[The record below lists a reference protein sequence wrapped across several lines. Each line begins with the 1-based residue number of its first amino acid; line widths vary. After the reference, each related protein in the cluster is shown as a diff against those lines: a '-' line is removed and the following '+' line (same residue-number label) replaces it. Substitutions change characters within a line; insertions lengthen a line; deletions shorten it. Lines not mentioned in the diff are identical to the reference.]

1 MGSLNRCLGCIF
13 YFSCFFFLFFFIF
26 FFIFCQIM
34 YRLHF
39 IVLFGLVLSL
49 TQVSNAAVIPSVDAA
64 EDEIDTSN
72 GIMNPTDIG
81 NNVINND
88 INDMDIGNNVI
99 NNDIND
105 MDAKDP
111 SEQMAEREADLFDY
125 WWEAMKWL
133 HRG

>member
-72 GIMNPTDIG
+72 GIMSPT
-81 NNVINND
+81 
-88 INDMDIGNNVI
+88 DIGNNVI

-111 SEQMAEREADLFDY
+111 SEQMDKREADLFDY

-133 HRG
+133 HRGR